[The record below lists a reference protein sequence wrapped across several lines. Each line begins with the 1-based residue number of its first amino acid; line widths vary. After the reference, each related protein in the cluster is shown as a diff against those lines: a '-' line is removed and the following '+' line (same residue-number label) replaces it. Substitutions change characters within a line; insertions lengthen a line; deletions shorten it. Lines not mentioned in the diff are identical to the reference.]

1 MNIANKL
8 AKVQQKLKAPK
19 SQTNNFGGYKYRN
32 CEDILE
38 ALKPHLDDCVV
49 VIHDD
54 IQVIGD
60 RVYVKATAQ
69 FSDGE
74 NFMQSTAFAREP
86 LSKKGMDESQITGA
100 ASSYARKYA
109 LNGLFL
115 IDDTKDADS
124 HDNKPET
131 PEEVKSRLFGKY
143 ASIVESIRKALD
155 EDDLFT
161 SSSIWFEL
169 PDEVKKELWVAP
181 TKGGLFTTAERQVL
195 QSPEFRK
202 AYYGDKE

>member
-8 AKVQQKLKAPK
+8 SKIQQKLKAPK
-19 SQTNNFGGYKYRN
+19 SQTNAFGGYKYRN

-38 ALKPHLDDCVV
+38 ALKPLLGECVV
-49 VIHDD
+49 TIHDD
-54 IQVIGD
+54 IKVIGD
-60 RVYVKATAQ
+60 RVYVQAIAQ

-74 NFMQSTAFAREP
+74 NFIQSSAFAREP
-86 LSKKGMDESQITGA
+86 LNKKGMDESQITGA

-124 HDNKPET
+124 HDNKQET
-131 PEEVKSRLFGKY
+131 PEEIKTRLYNKY
-143 ASIVESIRKALD
+143 FAVVDSIRKHLD
-155 EDDLFT
+155 NDNLESAAEKWFTLSEED
-161 SSSIWFEL
+161 
-169 PDEVKKELWVAP
+169 KRELWVAP
-181 TKGGLFTTAERQVL
+181 TKGGVFTTQERQVI

-202 AYYGDKE
+202 SYYGE